1 MVKDVADVATV
12 VHIRA
17 TGADTDNVSGRGD
30 VAASGKAQGGVR
42 ATGSILTERTITDCC
57 VALAGGVAKERSKPM
72 AVLPR
77 PSVLLWS
84 AEEPLAVLKLP
95 VALVKSALSPMAVFW
110 LPVVL
115 PKSAS

>member
-1 MVKDVADVATV
+1 LVKNVADVATV

-57 VALAGGVAKERSKPM
+57 VALAGRVGKER
-72 AVLPR
+72 
-77 PSVLLWS
+77 
-84 AEEPLAVLKLP
+84 
-95 VALVKSALSPMAVFW
+95 VKTDGRVVVTGC
-110 LPVVL
+110 VVL
-115 PKSAS
+115 EQERTAGRVG

>member
-57 VALAGGVAKERSKPM
+57 VALAGRVGKERDKTDGRVDVAGCVAM
-72 AVLPR
+72 ECTRTVGGVLDEVPD
-77 PSVLLWS
+77 
-84 AEEPLAVLKLP
+84 A
-95 VALVKSALSPMAVFW
+95 
-110 LPVVL
+110 
-115 PKSAS
+115 